1 METSNVEH
9 IFKVIDKLKGTIE
22 KVQTKIIDI
31 NKKIHKFNQ
40 NSLLDTD
47 NLYLSFQISLLN
59 NEKSYYS
66 EMMKLVEDKM
76 FFDMV
81 HIYEK
86 ILMLITS
93 LETLDIEHDE
103 EKNNIIIGVRKF
115 QHTDVIS
122 CSEVMNLVSCS
133 NSNLELVKRFIDLFE
148 DYIKKLEIEH
158 KQENIHCAN
167 MTVSLNIR
175 KRHIEVEYLRYKQQL
190 EDLLTYFVDCT
201 KYISDQLDKQ
211 ELINFLT
218 HKNGTTEV

>member
-1 METSNVEH
+1 MESSSVEH
-9 IFKVIDKLKGTIE
+9 IFKVIDKLKSTIE
-22 KVQTKIIDI
+22 RVQTKIVEI

-59 NEKSYYS
+59 NEKIYYS
-66 EMMKLVEDKM
+66 EIMKLVEDKM

-93 LETLDIEHDE
+93 LETLDIDHDE

-115 QHTDVIS
+115 QHTDTIS
-122 CSEVMNLVSCS
+122 CGELMNIVSCS
-133 NSNLELVKRFIDLFE
+133 NSNLELVKRFIDLFD

-167 MTVSLNIR
+167 LTVTLSIR
-175 KRHIEVEYLRYKQQL
+175 KRHIEVEYLKYKQQL

-211 ELINFLT
+211 QLINFLT
-218 HKNGTTEV
+218 HKNGTNEV